1 MNWILQN
8 FEPAAITAVISALAG
23 GLIGFRIG
31 ISKKQKQSQKA
42 GDNSQ
47 QIQVGGNFSYNK

>member
-8 FEPAAITAVISALAG
+8 LEPAAITAVISALSG

-31 ISKKQKQSQKA
+31 ISKKQKFSQKA
-42 GDNSQ
+42 GDGAT
-47 QIQVGGNFSYNK
+47 QIQSGRDVNIGR